1 MTSTQN
7 RCVVT
12 VITPDQVMLALV
24 VLLLL
29 AVAIALYAFAVK
41 GRR

>member
-1 MTSTQN
+1 MISSQN

-12 VITPDQVMLALV
+12 IITPDQVMLVLV

-29 AVAIALYAFAVK
+29 AVAVALHAFAAR